1 MHGLLLQM
9 AALVLDL
16 VESVAGDTLR
26 RQLRKACG
34 CDRLLRSVLQHT
46 YFACQCTR

>member
-1 MHGLLLQM
+1 M

-16 VESVAGDTLR
+16 VQSVTGDTLR

-34 CDRLLRSVLQHT
+34 CDRLLRSVLQHP